1 MHICHINLAKGFRGG
16 ERQTLLLIEGLSNK
30 GIKQTLICRKK
41 TPMESKAKAIP
52 NLTTIAIHKP
62 FILHLLKCTDADFMH
77 AHEGRSCH
85 FAHLNYLINS
95 TPYLITRRIPN
106 KPKQNFIT
114 HRTYRNAQRIIA
126 LSHAIKHNLQ
136 QYDKQLP
143 IEVIPSMFSDLSV
156 NQNHVIQL
164 QKKYQGKTLIGHI
177 GALVNHH
184 KGQQTIIQAAKTLQ
198 TSHPHVQ
205 FLLLG
210 QGKDESWLK
219 KQASGLNNIEFVGF
233 IDNVGDYIKLFDLFV
248 FPSWEEGLG
257 SILLDIMQFQ
267 VPIIASNVDGIPDI
281 IQHKHSGL
289 LIEPKAAEQLT
300 AAIIELLANAAYAHQ
315 LALNASQ
322 HLNNYSMDNI
332 ANRYLTVYQQLLR

>member
-16 ERQTLLLIEGLSNK
+16 ERQTLLLIEGLANK
-30 GIKQTLICRKK
+30 GIKQTLICRKN
-41 TPMESKAKAIP
+41 TPMENKAKIIHQ
-52 NLTTIAIHKP
+52 LTTIAIGKP
-62 FILHLLKCTDADFMH
+62 FILHRLKCTDFDLMH

-85 FAHLNYLINS
+85 FTHLNHLISS

-114 HRTYRNAQRIIA
+114 HRTYRKAKYIIT
-126 LSHAIKHNLQ
+126 LSQAIKHNLQ
-136 QYDKQLP
+136 QYDDQLS
-143 IEVIPSMFSDLSV
+143 IAVIPSMFSNLSV
-156 NQNHVIQL
+156 NHNHVIHL
-164 QKKYQGKTLIGHI
+164 QKKYQGKTIIGHI

-184 KGQQTIIQAAKTLQ
+184 KGQQTIIEAAKKLQ
-198 TSHPHVQ
+198 NSHPHVQ

-210 QGKDESWLK
+210 QGKDELWLK
-219 KQASGLNNIEFVGF
+219 KQAGGLSNIKFVGF

-281 IQHKHSGL
+281 IQPNYNGL
-289 LIEPKAAEQLT
+289 LIEPKATEQLT
-300 AAIIELLANAAYAHQ
+300 RSIIELLENSAYAHQ
-315 LALNASQ
+315 LALNASK
-322 HLNNYSMDNI
+322 HLNNYSVDNI
-332 ANRYLTVYQQLLR
+332 SDRYLTIYQQLLQ